1 MCFRNIRQ
9 RRRVYDIV
17 SFLPLGDLEVLKRHW
32 VKGGA
37 TGVTKELFLE
47 NMLRVRTSGLC
58 CCGLQVRST
67 DLLRPVYYTAARDS
81 VAFCRSGGWQVLT
94 LSQAASQRKLWR
106 WKGWPRVS
114 VLPLLE
120 EHDLGAATHG

>member
-1 MCFRNIRQ
+1 MFCSVCGILRLEHETTKENLAVGTNCNKRKCKCRIRFPFVCFRNIRQ

-47 NMLRVRTSGLC
+47 NMLRVSFAAAACKYGARTPSSAC
-58 CCGLQVRST
+58 
-67 DLLRPVYYTAARDS
+67 
-81 VAFCRSGGWQVLT
+81 VLYC
-94 LSQAASQRKLWR
+94 S
-106 WKGWPRVS
+106 PRHV
-114 VLPLLE
+114 
-120 EHDLGAATHG
+120 